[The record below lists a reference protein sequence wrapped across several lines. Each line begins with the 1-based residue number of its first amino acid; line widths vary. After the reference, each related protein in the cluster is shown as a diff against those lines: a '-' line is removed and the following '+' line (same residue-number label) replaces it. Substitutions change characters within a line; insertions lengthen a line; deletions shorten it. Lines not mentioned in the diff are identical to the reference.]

1 MTEEETARRGR
12 PRVRRTLHG
21 DLSGR
26 CFAPC
31 WTENGQVETVS
42 LRREDLEILRLVDL
56 VGLDQEEAASLIGV
70 SRRTLW
76 RDLHEARKKVVD
88 ALVNGKA
95 IEIEGCMLERGVFCQ
110 QQRRRRRGGGR
121 EPFAGR
127 DSSLYF
133 YSYE

>member
-1 MTEEETARRGR
+1 MTAEEAARRGR
-12 PRVRRTLHG
+12 PRARRNLHG
-21 DLSGR
+21 NLAGR

-31 WTENGQVETVS
+31 WTEDGQVEAVS

-56 VGLDQEEAASLIGV
+56 VGLEQEEAASLIGI

-76 RDLHEARKKVVD
+76 RDLHEARRKVAD

-95 IEIEGCMLERGVFCQ
+95 IEIEGCTLEQGLFCQ

-121 EPFAGR
+121 EFHAGK
-127 DSSLYF
+127 DNSLYF